1 MRLPAIL
8 LTVATAACA
17 SCASHSGVWIPPR
30 IEPGG
35 VDASARTSPAS
46 ATTHPAP
53 AVHPARST
61 WNPAADSASPLL
73 ARAGARTE
81 LLRKLRTQRVG
92 GYRVEDEESL
102 RATLAPLASI
112 TGLPIHVTRAAE
124 EAALDAG
131 VVFDFDLANPI
142 GVRSLL
148 DLVVDQAG
156 GAVGWTIRDDLV
168 LVTTKALAEG
178 PPVLASYDVRALTVP
193 VRDFPGPRL
202 GLTASG
208 FEYQEEE
215 PAEPRAAIEED
226 SLVDLIQDNVE
237 LDSWNEP
244 DRSIAAHNGVLLIRQ
259 TPGVHRRVATLLARL
274 GSF

>member
-8 LTVATAACA
+8 LTVATAVSA

-30 IEPGG
+30 IEPGYADG
-35 VDASARTSPAS
+35 SARAASASEAL
-46 ATTHPAP
+46 HPTP
-53 AVHPARST
+53 TRHHARSS
-61 WNPAADSASPLL
+61 WNPAADSASPLV

-131 VVFDFDLANPI
+131 VVFDFDFSNPI

-156 GAVGWTIRDDLV
+156 GAVGWTIRDELV

-208 FEYQEEE
+208 FEYEEE
-215 PAEPRAAIEED
+215 EAAEPRAAIEQD
-226 SLVDLIQDNVE
+226 SLVSLIQDNVE
-237 LDSWNEP
+237 PASWDEP
-244 DRSIAAHNGVLLIRQ
+244 DRGITAHNGVLLIRQ

-274 GSF
+274 GAF